1 VGLRAAG
8 RVWQARAHDIG
19 NFQSRLL
26 LTVFYF
32 TVMAPFAVAVRL
44 FSDPLQ
50 RRPRMTG
57 WNEWTHQPTDLA
69 GARRQY

>member
-1 VGLRAAG
+1 
-8 RVWQARAHDIG
+8 
-19 NFQSRLL
+19 
-26 LTVFYF
+26 
-32 TVMAPFAVAVRL
+32 MAPFAVAVRL